1 MRTPVI
7 DRLAQASRDGIQ
19 VYGMLKH
26 TAVML
31 LTEVRMHQ
39 PTWERPLR
47 LHEID
52 GGTVAGVRVR
62 IVSIG

>member
-1 MRTPVI
+1 MRTPII
-7 DRLAQASRDGIQ
+7 DRLTQARRDGIQ

-39 PTWERPLR
+39 PPGQRPLR